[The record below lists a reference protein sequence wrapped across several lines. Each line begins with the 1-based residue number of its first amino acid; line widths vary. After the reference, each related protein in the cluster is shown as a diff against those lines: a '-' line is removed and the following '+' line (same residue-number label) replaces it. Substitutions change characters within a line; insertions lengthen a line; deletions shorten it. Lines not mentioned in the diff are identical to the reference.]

1 MADTS
6 IIVIR
11 EMRGEDIEPLA
22 EALDW
27 PWRQIDRRWQ
37 ELVANWREMF
47 VAEVDGRPVAS
58 VSINERPEQP
68 GLLHLFA
75 LDVAPP
81 LRNRGVGTR
90 LIEYVEAQSRRRGL
104 DGVYLEVAVTNVNAR
119 RLYERL
125 GYVQQGVQF
134 VAQWNYIEDGGAVV
148 ERIEDMVRLVKRFDA
163 AA

>member
-6 IIVIR
+6 IVIIR

-37 ELVANWREMF
+37 ELVAKWREMF
-47 VAEVDGRPVAS
+47 VAEIDGRAVAS

-75 LDVAPP
+75 LDVAPS
-81 LRNRGVGTR
+81 LRNRGIGTQ
-90 LIEYVEAQSRRRGL
+90 LIEYVEAESRRRGL
-104 DGVYLEVAVTNVNAR
+104 DGVYLEVAVTNANAR

-125 GYVQQGVQF
+125 GYKQQGVQF
-134 VAQWNYIEDGGAVV
+134 VAQWNITQDDGTVE
-148 ERIEDMVRLVKRFDA
+148 ERIEDMVRLVKRFDSA
-163 AA
+163 A

>member
-6 IIVIR
+6 IVVIR
-11 EMRGEDIEPLA
+11 EMRGQDIEPLA

-37 ELVANWREMF
+37 ELVAKWREMF
-47 VAEVDGRPVAS
+47 VADIDGRPVAS

-75 LDVAPP
+75 LDVAPS
-81 LRNRGVGTR
+81 LQNRGIGTR
-90 LIEYVEAQSRRRGL
+90 LIEYVEAEAHGREL
-104 DGVYLEVAVTNVNAR
+104 DGVYLEVAITNANAR

-134 VAQWNYIEDGGAVV
+134 VAQWNYTEDDGTVV
-148 ERIEDMVRLVKRFDA
+148 ERIEDMVRLVKRFGSA
-163 AA
+163 A